1 MVMLGESVLSLL
13 IVVVPETADYY
24 TTFFF
29 GIISITLL
37 EYLHFRSQPHDP
49 NDHAMRRSKEAGV
62 AFNALMFVYCGA
74 LVILGVS
81 YKVRGRT
88 FCCCFVCLFVAFY
101 GD

>member
-13 IVVVPETADYY
+13 IVVAPETADYY
-24 TTFFF
+24 TTFVC
-29 GIISITLL
+29 GIISITML

-62 AFNALMFVYCGA
+62 AFNYLMFVYCGA

-81 YKVRGRT
+81 YKVRSL
-88 FCCCFVCLFVAFY
+88 CCWTRR
-101 GD
+101 